1 MIPSPGPG
9 SKAASRSF
17 CTAKDKNVFLW
28 ICCGLYAI
36 YIHRNAFILPNFP
49 PSVKTHTMFPVP
61 ELQRYNIIEE
71 ASRERFI
78 CACKEAGS
86 YSTVDFVKRA
96 ITCFGHAPDTIQT
109 DNDRKSPIHKRQ

>member
-1 MIPSPGPG
+1 MIPSLGPG
-9 SKAASRSF
+9 GKAASRSF
-17 CTAKDKNVFLW
+17 CTAKDKTFFSGYTADYVRYTS
-28 ICCGLYAI
+28 IE
-36 YIHRNAFILPNFP
+36 NAFILPNFS
-49 PSVKTHTMFPVP
+49 PSVKTHTMFPAP

-96 ITCFGHAPDTIQT
+96 ITCFGHVPDTIQT